1 MIKQLLIIGGGF
13 AENLEQALG
22 DSFTEMPV
30 Y

>member
-1 MIKQLLIIGGGF
+1 LLIIGVGF